1 MCFITPAHCV
11 VHCVIASL
19 RWHINMWYCD
29 KRPLW
34 IWLQV
39 QRSKM
44 IFWLATLCLILW
56 LSLCFVLN
64 AHCTI
69 VWQTAEESTCLLKE
83 NTCYSLAVSSMEH
96 VQCYQLVCRVQLS
109 LYSYTERA
117 ILWRSKWWRYQV
129 VTLPSGDATK
139 WWRYQVVTQN
149 LLYTPSIANPC
160 LNAIFALRAKIA
172 WDGKKLFSRLG

>member
-1 MCFITPAHCV
+1 
-11 VHCVIASL
+11 
-19 RWHINMWYCD
+19 MWYCD

-39 QRSKM
+39 QRSKI

-117 ILWRSKWWRYQV
+117 ILWRSKR
-129 VTLPSGDATK
+129 DATK
-139 WWRYQVVTQN
+139 WWRKTY
-149 LLYTPSIANPC
+149 YTPHRSLIPV
-160 LNAIFALRAKIA
+160 LMQFLRFAQKLHET
-172 WDGKKLFSRLG
+172 GKNGSVLMFFM